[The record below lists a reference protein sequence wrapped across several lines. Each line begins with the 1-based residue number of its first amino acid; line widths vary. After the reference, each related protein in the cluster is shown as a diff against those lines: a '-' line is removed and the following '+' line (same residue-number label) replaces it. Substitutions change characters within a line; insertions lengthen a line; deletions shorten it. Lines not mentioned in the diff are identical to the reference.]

1 MRARALPLL
10 LLGLTASCS
19 TEDPGGS
26 ALGSGGS
33 ASGGSLNGG
42 GTSPGGGTGPNAS
55 GGAPSFACD
64 AGARPPA
71 ATLRRLTM
79 SQYRNT
85 LADFVAFATGDASE
99 AAAVLAE
106 LSGALGRLPQDRR
119 EPTSEDLHGS
129 YRRLDQSLQQL
140 HVDSFYDLG
149 VATGAALTTPA
160 RLGKVVGACATD
172 RDAGND
178 AACVTEAITRL
189 GARALRRPLDADELG
204 FYESVYGADKAPN
217 PAAFADVLGVLLN
230 APQMLYFV
238 EHGVSEVAGK
248 PSVFELSSYEL
259 ASRLSYQLWQTA
271 PDAEL
276 LAHAADGRLLDATSY
291 RAEVA
296 RLLADARAHAA
307 LDEFFADFAKV
318 EELPALDA
326 KNNDVV
332 FKAFAGSQLPSAK
345 LRQDMIDDVLGL
357 FGYYTWQKP
366 SGLASLFQSEVSFA
380 KSPELAQLYGVPAW
394 DGRADPPAF
403 PAGQRP
409 GLLTRALFLST
420 GSPNTR
426 PIMKGVFIRKNILCD
441 AIPPPPP
448 GANAKPPE
456 LQPGMT
462 TRETVEE
469 LTQMPGTV
477 CAGCHLALINS
488 LGFATE
494 NFDALG
500 RYRTEQRFFDAAGN
514 PAGSKPVTTSGVPHV
529 TDVETAV
536 TGAGDL
542 MPQILAS
549 GKVEACL
556 SRNFF
561 RYTFARWEDP
571 TVDGCALESMRRS
584 LENGGTIVDLVMAAT
599 LDGSFRQRAFE

>member
-1 MRARALPLL
+1 MSSRALPLL
-10 LLGLTASCS
+10 LLGLTAGCS
-19 TEDPGGS
+19 TNGPATSASANAGG
-26 ALGSGGS
+26 AANNAGGAGQSGGNGNN
-33 ASGGSLNGG
+33 ASGGSP
-42 GTSPGGGTGPNAS
+42 S
-55 GGAPSFACD
+55 PSFGCD
-64 AGARPPA
+64 AAARPPA

-85 LADFVAFATGDASE
+85 LADFVGFATGSATE

-106 LSGALGRLPQDRR
+106 LAGPLGRLPADRR
-119 EPTSEDLHGS
+119 EPTSEDVHGS

-149 VATGAALTTPA
+149 VAAAAALTTSA
-160 RLGKVVGACATD
+160 RLRNVAGACATD
-172 RDAGND
+172 QDASND
-178 AACVTEAITRL
+178 ATCVTELIGRL
-189 GARALRRPLDADELG
+189 GAKALRRPLDADEVS
-204 FYESVYGADKAPN
+204 FYESVYGTDKTAN

-238 EHGVSEVAGK
+238 EHGAREVSGKAGI
-248 PSVFELSSYEL
+248 FELSSYEL
-259 ASRLSYQLWQTA
+259 ASRLAYQLWQTA

-276 LAHAADGRLLDATSY
+276 LSHAADGSLLDAQMY
-291 RAEVA
+291 RAQVT
-296 RLLADARAHAA
+296 RLLADARAQGA
-307 LDEFFADFAKV
+307 LNEFFSDFAKV
-318 EELPALDA
+318 EDLPALDA
-326 KNNDVV
+326 KNNDPV
-332 FKAFAGSQLPSAK
+332 FKAFAGSQLPSAQ

-357 FGYYTWQKP
+357 LGYYTWQKP
-366 SGLASLFQSEVSFA
+366 SGLASLFQTDLSFA
-380 KSPELAQLYGVPAW
+380 KSPELASLYGVPAW
-394 DGRADPPAF
+394 DGTSAPPAF

-426 PIMKGVFIRKNILCD
+426 PIMKGVFIRKHILCD
-441 AIPPPPP
+441 GIPPPPP
-448 GANAKPPE
+448 GANAKPPD

-469 LTQMPGTV
+469 LTQMQGTV
-477 CAGCHLALINS
+477 CASCHATFINA

-500 RYRTEQRFFDAAGN
+500 RYRTEQRFFDALGN
-514 PAGSKPVTTSGVPHV
+514 DAGSKPVSTSGVPHV
-529 TDVETAV
+529 TDAETAAN
-536 TGAGDL
+536 GAGEL
-542 MPQILAS
+542 MPQIVAS

-571 TVDGCALESMRRS
+571 AVDGCALEGMRKS
-584 LENGGTIVDLVMAAT
+584 LENGGKLVDLVMAAS

>member
-1 MRARALPLL
+1 
-10 LLGLTASCS
+10 
-19 TEDPGGS
+19 
-26 ALGSGGS
+26 
-33 ASGGSLNGG
+33 
-42 GTSPGGGTGPNAS
+42 
-55 GGAPSFACD
+55 
-64 AGARPPA
+64 
-71 ATLRRLTM
+71 M
-79 SQYRNT
+79 SQYKNT
-85 LADFVAFATGDASE
+85 LADFVAFATGSASE

-106 LSGALGRLPQDRR
+106 LAAPLSQLPLDRR
-119 EPTSEDLHGS
+119 EPTPEDLHGS

-149 VATGAALTTPA
+149 VATGAALTSPT
-160 RLGKVVGACATD
+160 RITSVVGTCATD
-172 RDAGND
+172 KDASND
-178 AACVTEAITRL
+178 AACVTEAIGRL
-189 GARALRRPLDADELG
+189 GARALRRPLDADEMT
-204 FYESVYGADKAPN
+204 FYESVYGADKTSN

-238 EHGVSEVAGK
+238 EHGANEVTGK
-248 PSVFELSSYEL
+248 PGMFELSGYEL

-276 LAHAADGRLLDATSY
+276 LTHAADGSLLDAQTY
-291 RAEVA
+291 RAQVS
-296 RLLADARAHAA
+296 RLLADTQAHAA

-332 FKAFAGSQLPSAK
+332 FKAFAGSQLPSAQ

-357 FGYYTWQKP
+357 LGYYTWQEP
-366 SGLASLFQSEVSFA
+366 SGLASLFQSELSFA
-380 KSPELAQLYGVPAW
+380 KSPELASLYGVPVW
-394 DGRADPPAF
+394 DGVSEPPAL

-409 GLLTRALFLST
+409 GLLTRARFLAT

-477 CAGCHLALINS
+477 CGGCHATLINA

-500 RYRTEQRFFDAAGN
+500 RFRTEQRFFDAQGN

-529 TDVETAV
+529 TETETAI
-536 TGAGDL
+536 TGASDL
-542 MPQILAS
+542 MQQIVAS

-571 TVDGCALESMRRS
+571 NVDGCALESMRKS
-584 LENGGTIVDLVMAAT
+584 LESGGTLVDLVMAAT

>member
-1 MRARALPLL
+1 M
-10 LLGLTASCS
+10 G
-19 TEDPGGS
+19 
-26 ALGSGGS
+26 
-33 ASGGSLNGG
+33 
-42 GTSPGGGTGPNAS
+42 
-55 GGAPSFACD
+55 
-64 AGARPPA
+64 
-71 ATLRRLTM
+71 
-79 SQYRNT
+79 QYRNT
-85 LADFVAFATGDASE
+85 LADFVVFAVGDASE

-149 VATGAALTTPA
+149 VSVGAALTTPG
-160 RLGKVVGACATD
+160 RLGNVVGACATD
-172 RDAGND
+172 RDASND
-178 AACVTEAITRL
+178 AACVTEAIARW
-189 GARALRRPLDADELG
+189 GERALRRPLGADEIS
-204 FYESVYGADKAPN
+204 FYEGVYGANKAPN
-217 PAAFADVLGVLLN
+217 PAAYADVLGVLLN

-238 EHGVSEVAGK
+238 EHGASEVPGK

-276 LAHAADGRLLDATSY
+276 LAHAADGSLLNATSY

-296 RLLADARAHAA
+296 RLLADTRARGA

-326 KNNDVV
+326 KNDDVV

-345 LRQDMIDDVLGL
+345 LRQDMIDDVLGFL
-357 FGYYTWQKP
+357 GYYTWQKP
-366 SGLASLFQSEVSFA
+366 SGLASFFQSELSFA
-380 KSPELAQLYGVPAW
+380 KSPELASLYGVPTW
-394 DGRADPPAF
+394 DGSAEPPTF
-403 PAGQRP
+403 PVDQRP
-409 GLLTRALFLST
+409 GILTRALFLST

-456 LQPGMT
+456 LQAGMT

-469 LTQMPGTV
+469 LTEMSGSV
-477 CAGCHLALINS
+477 CGGCHLTLINS

-514 PAGSKPVTTSGVPHV
+514 PAGSKPVKTSGVPHV
-529 TDVETAV
+529 TGAETPV
-536 TGAGDL
+536 TGATEL
-542 MPQILAS
+542 MQQIVAS

-571 TVDGCALESMRRS
+571 NVDGCALESMRQS
-584 LENGGTIVDLVMAAT
+584 LANGGTVVDLVMAAT

>member
-1 MRARALPLL
+1 MRARALSLL
-10 LLGLTASCS
+10 LLGLSASCS
-19 TEDPGGS
+19 TGGPGAS
-26 ALGSGGS
+26 ATTAGSGGS
-33 ASGGSLNGG
+33 GSGGGG
-42 GTSPGGGTGPNAS
+42 ANPGGGNGPNPS

-64 AGARPPA
+64 AAARPPA
-71 ATLRRLTM
+71 ASLRRLTM

-85 LADFVAFATGDASE
+85 LADFVAFATGSASE
-99 AAAVLAE
+99 AATVLAE

-149 VATGAALTTPA
+149 VATGAALTTPT
-160 RLGKVVGACATD
+160 RLATVVGPCATD
-172 RDAGND
+172 QDASND
-178 AACVTEAITRL
+178 AACVSEAIGRW
-189 GARALRRPLDADELG
+189 GARALRRPLDADELA
-204 FYESVYGADKAPN
+204 FYESVYGTDKTPN
-217 PAAFADVLGVLLN
+217 AAAFADVLGVLLN

-238 EHGVSEVAGK
+238 EHGTNEVPGK
-248 PSVFELSSYEL
+248 LGVFELSSYEL

-276 LAHAADGRLLDATSY
+276 LAHAADGSLLDATSY
-291 RAEVA
+291 RAQVE
-296 RLLADARAHAA
+296 RLLADTRAHAA

-326 KNNDVV
+326 KNSDVV
-332 FKAFAGSQLPSAK
+332 FKAFAGNQLPGAT

-357 FGYYTWQKP
+357 FGYYTWQNP
-366 SGLASLFQSEVSFA
+366 SGIASLFQSELSFA
-380 KSPELAQLYGVPAW
+380 KSPELALLYGVPAW
-394 DGRADPPAF
+394 DGMAEPPAF
-403 PAGQRP
+403 AAGQRP

-500 RYRTEQRFFDAAGN
+500 RYRTEQRFFDAAGK
-514 PAGSKPVTTSGVPHV
+514 PTGTKPVTTSGVPHV
-529 TDVETAV
+529 TDADTPVA
-536 TGAGDL
+536 GAGDL
-542 MPQILAS
+542 MSQIVAS

-571 TVDGCALESMRRS
+571 NVDGCALESMRKS
-584 LENGGTIVDLVMAAT
+584 LENGGTIIDLVMAAT